1 MKKRWVKIIA
11 IGCAGAFLATSNTM
25 SVGAASSNNV
35 NAGVFDALSSYMVAG
50 STAGTSVNS
59 VNTTSAANGT
69 QTMTEQQTQAATEQ
83 QTQQQ
88 TQTAD
93 KVVQQASTATTQ
105 QITSVVS
112 GYTNLGIA
120 DVDTTLN
127 VRSQADENSDAVG
140 KMPKN
145 SACEILENDGAWY
158 KIKSG
163 SVTGYVKSEYL
174 LTGDAA
180 NKLAQQIVSTVAT
193 VTTQTLYVREQ
204 PNSNCTILA
213 LMPEGEELQVT
224 ETDGDWYK
232 VDLDGDAGYVNKAFV
247 SVSQEL
253 PKAMTM
259 TEIKYGQ
266 GVSDVRVDLVNYAE
280 QFVGNSYVWGGTS
293 LTHGADC
300 SGFVL
305 SVYAKYGISLP
316 HHAASQAGHGTK
328 INSSEARPGD
338 LFFYGSGKS
347 ISHVGIYIGNGQ
359 IVHASSPKT
368 GIKISNA
375 FYRSPICVVRLLN

>member
-1 MKKRWVKIIA
+1 MKKRWVKIMA
-11 IGCAGAFLATSNTM
+11 IGCASVFLSMTNLTAIQADSIET
-25 SVGAASSNNV
+25 V
-35 NAGVFDALSSYMVAG
+35 NAGICSTITSYMVSDQQAKA
-50 STAGTSVNS
+50 TANNVGTTKASNES
-59 VNTTSAANGT
+59 D
-69 QTMTEQQTQAATEQ
+69 TQATAQ
-83 QTQQQ
+83 Q
-88 TQTAD
+88 
-93 KVVQQASTATTQ
+93 
-105 QITSVVS
+105 TSVVS

-120 DVDTTLN
+120 DVDSTLN
-127 VRSQADENSDAVG
+127 VRSQADENSDIVG

-145 SACEILENDGAWY
+145 SGCEIIEDDNGWY

-163 SVTGYVKSEYL
+163 QVEGYVKAEYL

-180 NKLAQQIVSTVAT
+180 NTLAQQIVTTVAA

-204 PNSNCTILA
+204 PNTDCTILA
-213 LMPEGEELQVT
+213 LMPQGEELEVL
-224 ETDGDWYK
+224 EDDGDWYK
-232 VDLDGDAGYVNKAFV
+232 VDLDGDAGYVSKDYV

-266 GVSDVRVDLVNYAE
+266 GVSNVRVDLVNYAE
-280 QFVGNSYVWGGTS
+280 QFVGNRYVWGGTS

-316 HHAASQAGHGTK
+316 HHAASQATHGTK
-328 INSSEARPGD
+328 ISASEARPGD

-359 IVHASSPKT
+359 IVHASSPRT